1 MKGKHLKVLSFLIL
15 LLFFFPA
22 SSFAEKIVV
31 IDPGHGGKFSGTTGY
46 SGNSS
51 GFYEKHAN
59 LLVGL
64 KVRQILQNTDIKVL
78 MTRDNDSAF
87 SSGSASDD
95 LIARMNVA
103 NGLVTN
109 NNNNSLF
116 ISIHHNASPSSLGVQ
131 GIETYYYDGENHYKS
146 DYPPD
151 PMQME
156 NLSESKRLAEIIHP
170 KLIGNLGSRD
180 LGIRNNQSLYVIRRA
195 QMPAVLLELGY
206 MTNRYEEARI
216 KTADFQQ
223 RAAQA
228 IANAAIEFFKVFEV
242 HNENG
247 KILKTFKTQQEADN
261 YAKQL
266 SYTAKVF
273 DKDKQ
278 TYLYT
283 NDNFEV
289 YHSSLGFLKAF
300 PTQQSAIDYANGY
313 QYTRV
318 ISKENNTTIWSN
330 YLDRKYD
337 TYINNQFIGS
347 YFDFEV
353 SYNLVQGKQ
362 NSKIVNSKTN
372 EVVWSNIPEVP
383 TNGDISLNT
392 VSGSNR
398 LETAI
403 KISQNLYPNGFPQEK
418 QEKTVILTTGY
429 DFADALSAGPLTG
442 LYDKAPILLTPANG
456 LDEAAKQEIVRLGA
470 TKVVMIGGKVALSQN
485 VEDALKSMNL
495 EVERISGTT
504 RYETNLKI
512 LEKLGNINGLF
523 VAYGGNFP
531 DALSVAP
538 IAANK
543 NWGILLV
550 QKDQV
555 APLQS
560 INLQNNEIV
569 IAGGTGVIS
578 NQIQQQLKSYYPG
591 SKITRLAGENRYE
604 TNLKIL
610 KHFQSSLQSSKLIL
624 TTGKDFPDALAAA
637 PLSIGTNAPLI
648 LIGDQLE
655 RSMESYLFEY
665 GSKNNIVTVETIGGV
680 VSNQSSQTVANKLK

>member
-1 MKGKHLKVLSFLIL
+1 MS
-15 LLFFFPA
+15 
-22 SSFAEKIVV
+22 
-31 IDPGHGGKFSGTTGY
+31 
-46 SGNSS
+46 
-51 GFYEKHAN
+51 
-59 LLVGL
+59 
-64 KVRQILQNTDIKVL
+64 
-78 MTRDNDSAF
+78 RDSDSAF
-87 SSGSASDD
+87 SKRSSSSD
-95 LIARMNVA
+95 LQARMSVA
-103 NGLVTN
+103 NGAVTN
-109 NNNNSLF
+109 NNDNSLF
-116 ISIHHNASPSSLGVQ
+116 ISIHHNAHPSNTNVQ
-131 GIETYYYDGENHYKS
+131 GLETYYYDGVNYFQP
-146 DYPPD
+146 DYPGD
-151 PMQME
+151 PIQIGY
-156 NLSESKRLAEIIHP
+156 LSESKRLAETIHP
-170 KLIGNLGSRD
+170 RLINNLGSVNR
-180 LGIRNNQSLYVIRRA
+180 GIQNDQSFYVIRKA

-206 MTNRYEEARI
+206 MTNRSEEARI

-223 RAAQA
+223 KAAQA
-228 IANAAIEFFKVFEV
+228 ISTAVIEFFKVFEV

-247 KILKTFKTQQEADN
+247 KVIKMFKTQQETVN
-261 YAKQL
+261 YSNQL
-266 SYTAKVF
+266 DYTAKVF

-278 TYLYT
+278 TYTYI
-283 NDNFEV
+283 NSNFEV
-289 YHSSLGFLKAF
+289 YHSYLGLLKAF
-300 PTQQSAIDYANGY
+300 PTEQSAINYANGY

-318 ISKENNTTIWSN
+318 ISKETNTTIWSN

-337 TYINNQFIGS
+337 IYINNQLISSF
-347 YFDFEV
+347 FDFEV

-362 NSKIVNSKTN
+362 NAKIVNSKTN

-383 TNGDISLNT
+383 TNGDISLYT

-403 KISQNLYPNGFPQEK
+403 KISQNLYPNGFAQEK

-429 DFADALSAGPLTG
+429 DFADALSAGPLSG
-442 LYDKAPILLTPANG
+442 LYDKAPILLTHSNG
-456 LDEAAKQEIVRLGA
+456 LDEVAKQEIIRLGA
-470 TKVVMIGGKVALSQN
+470 TKVMMIGGKVALSQN
-485 VEDALKSMNL
+485 VEDTLKSMNL

-560 INLQNNEIV
+560 INLQNKEIV
-569 IAGGTGVIS
+569 IAGGTSVIS

-655 RSMESYLFEY
+655 RNMESYLFEY